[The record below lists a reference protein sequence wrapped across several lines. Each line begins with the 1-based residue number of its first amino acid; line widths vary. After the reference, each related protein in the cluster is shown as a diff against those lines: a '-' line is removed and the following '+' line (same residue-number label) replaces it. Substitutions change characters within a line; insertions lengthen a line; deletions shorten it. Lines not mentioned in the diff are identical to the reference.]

1 MQRLYEPSK
10 GSVLLDGRPLDR
22 ADVRYLRDHVAVVSQ
37 HPALF
42 DMSVANNIAYGRPN
56 VPQKDIE
63 RAAKAAH
70 IHDFIIALP
79 QGYDTLLGDNAS
91 LISGGQ
97 AQRLQ
102 IARALVQS
110 REILV
115 LDECTSALDPANQ
128 QAVLETI
135 LRVKAGR
142 TTLIVTHKLAI
153 MEKCDRLIVL
163 ADGLVAETYVFP
175 VDNFPSPC
183 ADLADIQRNCCRTSC
198 EASRCLCDPSF
209 WRGVG
214 DVVKMPCSGFS

>member
-1 MQRLYEPSK
+1 M
-10 GSVLLDGRPLDR
+10 
-22 ADVRYLRDHVAVVSQ
+22 VSQ

-42 DMSVANNIAYGRPN
+42 DMSVAQNIAYGRLH
-56 VPQKDIE
+56 VTQDEIE

-70 IHDFIIALP
+70 IHDFITELP
-79 QGYDTLLGDNAS
+79 QGYDTPLGDNAS

-110 REILV
+110 REILI

-128 QAVLETI
+128 QAVLDTI
-135 LRVKAGR
+135 LRIKAGR

-163 ADGLVAETYVFP
+163 TDGTVAETCVS
-175 VDNFPSPC
+175 SPASFLARPI
-183 ADLADIQRNCCRTSC
+183 ADRKTRMQRHRRRAARK
-198 EASRCLCDPSF
+198 ASRCLCDSGV
-209 WRGVG
+209 RRRVG
-214 DVVKMPCSGFS
+214 DVLRLFCSRCLAVSSIWNVVITVPLKASAGLLL